1 MSTNSRSIIEKADLA
16 VSDMISDGGYLNP
29 EKQDE
34 FYRKLIDQPTLLN
47 RVRSL
52 QMNSPKKHID
62 KIGFGSRIMRAAPS
76 SGTALKSEDRAR
88 PTFDQVLL
96 DTEETISEVR
106 IPYDALE
113 DNIER
118 EGLQSTIMDMIS
130 QRASLDL
137 EELLINGST
146 SSNDPFLA
154 LFDGAIELAE
164 HNYDGSALTSIDK
177 TVFKKALDSMPTKY
191 MRNLSAMEFFMSYH
205 NVIEYRDKLAD
216 RETGKGDDYYLNR
229 PTVYA
234 FGVPISAAALMPNNA
249 VLFTYPQ
256 NILFGVQRNVMVE
269 TDRDIRTREMIIV
282 LTMRLAINVEESNA
296 MVKVTNLS
304 V

>member
-1 MSTNSRSIIEKADLA
+1 
-16 VSDMISDGGYLNP
+16 
-29 EKQDE
+29 
-34 FYRKLIDQPTLLN
+34 
-47 RVRSL
+47 
-52 QMNSPKKHID
+52 
-62 KIGFGSRIMRAAPS
+62 
-76 SGTALKSEDRAR
+76 LKSEDRAR